1 MPCLVQRVKSTTVYG
16 AQFAQLGGMLAAFIL
31 LCVAVMVLSAPAPY
45 ASWVSLVLAVLALLL
60 AVFRHT
66 GPVW

>member
-1 MPCLVQRVKSTTVYG
+1 
-16 AQFAQLGGMLAAFIL
+16 MLAAFIL